1 MAGATTDDTDDDDEQ
16 IIKPLPDRLVS
27 ELTAHRT
34 LALQDAFAAS
44 PSTAFAAVLHS
55 MVLSTFYHGRTES
68 CLGVSV
74 QRTSFPNQA
83 PGMKDSPSARSIAAR
98 HEAWEKRLPDSDKD
112 LWDALMLL
120 DGGDQAALFA
130 HCASFGVN
138 ALWERSE
145 EHTSELQSLMRISY
159 AVFCL
164 KKKTQQNSRNQK

>member
-1 MAGATTDDTDDDDEQ
+1 MRIRDWSSDVCSSDLTDDDDEQ

-83 PGMKDSPSARSIAAR
+83 PGMKDSPSARSIAAG
-98 HEAWEKRLPDSDKD
+98 HADWEKRLPE
-112 LWDALMLL
+112 L
-120 DGGDQAALFA
+120 GRA
-130 HCASFGVN
+130 HV
-138 ALWERSE
+138 
-145 EHTSELQSLMRISY
+145 
-159 AVFCL
+159 
-164 KKKTQQNSRNQK
+164 